1 MLRQGEHMSL
11 YLKDATYI
19 NWETL
24 EFKKTS
30 IKVHEGPEGKIEFAP
45 QFPTKE
51 TDTILDCNGKPVMKS
66 FACGHH
72 HVYSAL
78 ARGMGAPQ
86 KIPANFHEVLQ
97 YVWWTLDKCL
107 DLQMI
112 EASALSTALY
122 CAKNGVTFV
131 IDHHA
136 SPFAIENSLETIAA
150 AFDKVGV
157 SHLLCYE
164 ISDRDGLVP
173 RQKGLEETETYLKN
187 KNQGLVGL
195 HASFTVGNDLLKQ
208 AVALAEKYD
217 SGVHV
222 HVAEDPID
230 QDYCLRDHGK
240 RVIKRFSQ
248 AGVLAF
254 SKTILGHCLHLDAEE
269 RELVQRSPVYVAQN
283 TESNLN
289 NNVGVFNSRGL
300 GDNIM
305 LGTDG
310 MHSDMLRSAKAAYLV
325 GQNAESITPDG
336 IYQRFRKVHH
346 YLKEN
351 RFSGD
356 GENNLVILDYDTPTE
371 IQQNNF
377 TGHFVYGIDS
387 RHVES
392 VISNGRLL
400 VKDRKVLTV
409 NEDEILQFAREMGNR
424 LWEEMR
430 KR

>member
-1 MLRQGEHMSL
+1 MIL
-11 YLKDATYI
+11 YLKNATYVD
-19 NWETL
+19 WKTL

-30 IKVHEGPEGKIEFAP
+30 IKVHQGPDGKIEFAP
-45 QFPTKE
+45 QFPAKE
-51 TDTILDCNGKPVMKS
+51 TDTILDCTGKLVMKS

-78 ARGMGAPQ
+78 ARGMGAPK
-86 KIPANFHEVLQ
+86 KIPTNFHEVLQ

-107 DLQMI
+107 DLKMI

-136 SPFAIENSLETIAA
+136 SPFAIDNSLETIAA

-164 ISDRDGLVP
+164 LSDRDGLIP
-173 RQKGLEETETYLKN
+173 RQKGLEETGNYLKN

-195 HASFTVGNDLLKQ
+195 HASFTVGDDLLKQ
-208 AVALAEKYD
+208 AVTLAEKYD
-217 SGVHV
+217 SGIHV
-222 HVAEDPID
+222 HTAEDQID
-230 QDYCLRDHGK
+230 QDYCLRDIGQ
-240 RVIKRFSQ
+240 RVVRRFSRT
-248 AGVLAF
+248 GVLAF
-254 SKTILGHCLHLDAEE
+254 PKTIMVHCLHLDPEE
-269 RELVQRSPVYVAQN
+269 RNLLQKSPVYVAQN

-289 NNVGVFNSRGL
+289 NNVGIFNANGL

-325 GQNAESITPDG
+325 GQGVESITPDG

-351 RFSGD
+351 CFTGD

-371 IQQNNF
+371 IRQNNF

-392 VISNGRLL
+392 VISNGRLI
-400 VKDRKVLTV
+400 VKNRKALTV
-409 NEDEILQFAREMGNR
+409 EEDEILHFSREMGNK
-424 LWEEMR
+424 LWEKMR
-430 KR
+430 KL